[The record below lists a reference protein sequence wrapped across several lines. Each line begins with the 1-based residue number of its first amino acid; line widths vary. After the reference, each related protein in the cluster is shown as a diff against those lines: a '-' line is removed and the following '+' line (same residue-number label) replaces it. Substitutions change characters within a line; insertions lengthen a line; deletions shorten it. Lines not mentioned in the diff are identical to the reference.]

1 MYSLSC
7 SCQDDSHNQK
17 YVMFL
22 AQFLNLVLFHV
33 HYIKFTKLQLLLVH
47 CLLPYLELAAKVL
60 LYWRMWHS
68 FIEIASNQ
76 NIEDGLLYQIFRL
89 KEKKKLVLYWTNR
102 WFILVALSGLYCCN
116 ACSKK
121 LTIKHNRSSLEVM
134 LGSGNDSL
142 CSKWLSIPSFLFL
155 VSNLWT
161 LHPLAFPN

>member
-1 MYSLSC
+1 MRAVARHKSMYSLSC

-68 FIEIASNQ
+68 FKEIASNQ

-89 KEKKKLVLYWTNR
+89 KKKPSTLLNKSLIYTYC
-102 WFILVALSGLYCCN
+102 FIRLILLQC
-116 ACSKK
+116 
-121 LTIKHNRSSLEVM
+121 
-134 LGSGNDSL
+134 
-142 CSKWLSIPSFLFL
+142 LFQEIDYK
-155 VSNLWT
+155 T
-161 LHPLAFPN
+161 

>member
-1 MYSLSC
+1 MRAVAIHKSMYSLSC
-7 SCQDDSHNQK
+7 SCQDDSLHNQK

-22 AQFLNLVLFHV
+22 AQILNLVLFHV

-89 KEKKKLVLYWTNR
+89 KEKKKLVLY
-102 WFILVALSGLYCCN
+102 
-116 ACSKK
+116 
-121 LTIKHNRSSLEVM
+121 
-134 LGSGNDSL
+134 
-142 CSKWLSIPSFLFL
+142 
-155 VSNLWT
+155 
-161 LHPLAFPN
+161 

>member
-47 CLLPYLELAAKVL
+47 FLLPYLELAAKVL

-68 FIEIASNQ
+68 FKEIASNQ

-89 KEKKKLVLYWTNR
+89 KKNRVLYWTSR
-102 WFILVALSGLYCCN
+102 WFILIALSGLYCCN

-155 VSNLWT
+155 ASSLWT
-161 LHPLAFPN
+161 LNQLAYPT